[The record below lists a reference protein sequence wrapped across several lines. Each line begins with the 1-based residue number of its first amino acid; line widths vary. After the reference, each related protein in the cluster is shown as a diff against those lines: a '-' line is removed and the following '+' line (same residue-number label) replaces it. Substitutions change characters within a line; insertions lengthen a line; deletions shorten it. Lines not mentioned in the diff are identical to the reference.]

1 MNSIDFNLAS
11 AVKGFG
17 IGMGLIVAIGAQN
30 AYVLTRG
37 ICRNHHWAAALIGS
51 TIDALLIVAGIMGMG
66 VLIQKFPNLL
76 LFTTIGGALFLFV
89 YGAISFR
96 KMSGTEQLQSSG
108 KLVSLKTAV
117 VSMLAFSLLNPHVY
131 LDTVILLGS
140 VAIQEHP
147 HHRIAFGIGAV
158 SASFVWF
165 FSLALGGQWLQPWFQ
180 SPATWR
186 LLDFA
191 VGMIMWSIALTLI
204 VRLI

>member
-1 MNSIDFNLAS
+1 MSLIDFNLAS
-11 AVKGFG
+11 VVKGFG

-37 ICRNHHWAAALIGS
+37 ICRNHHWITALIGS
-51 TIDALLIVAGIMGMG
+51 LIDSLLIIAGIMGMG

-76 LFTTIGGALFLFV
+76 MVTTIGGVLFLFV
-89 YGAISFR
+89 YGALSFR
-96 KMSGTEQLQSSG
+96 RMFVTEQLQGSG
-108 KLVSLKTAV
+108 KQVSLKTAV

-147 HHRIAFGIGAV
+147 DDRIAFGTGAV
-158 SASFVWF
+158 SASFIWF

-186 LLDFA
+186 LLDFLI
-191 VGMIMWSIALTLI
+191 GLIMWSIALTLI
-204 VRLI
+204 ARLL

>member
-1 MNSIDFNLAS
+1 VNSIDFNLAS
-11 AVKGFG
+11 VIKGFG

-37 ICRNHHWAAALIGS
+37 ICRNHHWIAALIGS
-51 TIDALLIVAGIMGMG
+51 LIDALLIVAGIMGMG
-66 VLIQKFPNLL
+66 VLVQKFPNLL
-76 LFTTIGGALFLFV
+76 LLTTIGGALFLLV
-89 YGAISFR
+89 YGALSFR
-96 KMSGTEQLQSSG
+96 KMFDTEQLQSSG
-108 KLVSLKTAV
+108 KHVRLKTAV
-117 VSMLAFSLLNPHVY
+117 ISMLAFSLLNPHVY

-147 HHRIAFGIGAV
+147 DDRIAFGVGAV

-180 SPATWR
+180 SPVTWR
-186 LLDFA
+186 LLDFL

>member
-37 ICRNHHWAAALIGS
+37 ICRNHHWIAALMGS
-51 TIDALLIVAGIMGMG
+51 VIDALLIVAGIMGMG

-76 LFTTIGGALFLFV
+76 TLTTIGGALFLFV
-89 YGAISFR
+89 YGALSFR
-96 KMSGTEQLQSSG
+96 KMFRTEQLQGSG
-108 KLVSLKTAV
+108 KHVSLKTAV
-117 VSMLAFSLLNPHVY
+117 ISMLAFSLLNPHVY

-147 HHRIAFGIGAV
+147 DDRIAFGAGAV

-186 LLDFA
+186 LLDFV
-191 VGMIMWSIALTLI
+191 VGTIMWSIALTLI
-204 VRLI
+204 ARLI